1 MWFRGKRVILG
12 VSGSIAAYKSAFL
25 TRELIKAGAEVQ
37 VVMTASASDFISP
50 LTLATLSKRPVW
62 SDLIKSKQSGE
73 WNNHVELAQWA
84 DVIVVAPV
92 SSNTLAKLASG
103 QTDNLLLITLASS
116 KCPVFFAPAMDLDM
130 FRHGANTENI
140 EKLQKFGHI
149 LLPSEIGELASGL
162 EGEGR
167 MAEPENIMQQVNNY
181 FFQRMPL
188 RGKKALVTA
197 GPTYEAIDPVRFIGN
212 FSSGKMGFAI
222 AETLADQGA
231 EVTLVCGPNHLTTS
245 HRSIERIDVN
255 SAAEMFD
262 ACKSNHAQSNIVVM
276 SAAVADYR
284 PAQPSQQ
291 KIKKGDSE
299 LTISLVRNPDILR
312 WMGEHKP
319 KNQILV
325 GFALETENAEQN
337 AQKKLKAKNLDLIV
351 LNSLQDEG
359 AGFGHSTN
367 KVTFIARGNKIKKFE
382 LKTKKEVARD
392 LVGELK
398 KMFE

>member
-25 TRELIKAGAEVQ
+25 VRELIKAGAEVQ

-62 SDLIKSKQSGE
+62 SDLVKDKQSGE

-84 DVIVVAPV
+84 DAIIVAPA
-92 SSNTLAKLASG
+92 SSNTLSKMATG
-103 QTDNLLLITLASS
+103 QTDNLLLITIASA
-116 KCPVFFAPAMDLDM
+116 KTPVFFAPAMDLDM

-140 EKLQKFGHI
+140 NKLQEFGHI
-149 LLPSEIGELASGL
+149 LLPSESGELASGL

-167 MAEPENIMQQVNNY
+167 MAEPGHIMQQVNDY
-181 FFQRMPL
+181 FYERMPL

-197 GPTYEAIDPVRFIGN
+197 GPTYERIDPVRFIGN

-222 AETLADQGA
+222 AETLAEAGA
-231 EVTLVCGPNHLTTS
+231 EVTLVCGPNHLKS
-245 HRSIERIDVN
+245 HHTGISRIDVS
-255 SAAEMFD
+255 SAMEMFD
-262 ACKSNHAQSNIVVM
+262 ACKANHNNADVVVM

-284 PAQPSQQ
+284 PAEPSEQ
-291 KIKKGDSE
+291 KIKKTGEE
-299 LTISLVRNPDILR
+299 LQIQLVRNPDILR

-319 KNQILV
+319 KNQKLV
-325 GFALETENAEQN
+325 GFALETENAEAN
-337 AQKKLKAKNLDLIV
+337 AQKKLEAKNLDLIV

-359 AGFGHSTN
+359 AGFGHETN
-367 KVTFIARGNKIKKFE
+367 KVTLIGRGNKITKFE

-392 LVGELK
+392 LVGELL
-398 KMFE
+398 KMIG

>member
-337 AQKKLKAKNLDLIV
+337 AQKKTQSKKSRFDCVEL
-351 LNSLQDEG
+351 
-359 AGFGHSTN
+359 F
-367 KVTFIARGNKIKKFE
+367 AR
-382 LKTKKEVARD
+382 
-392 LVGELK
+392 
-398 KMFE
+398 